1 MERVMPKRVRSAL
14 YVDFDNIFSG
24 LLELDREAALAFA
37 NDVTHW
43 LERFRQFQL
52 PSGMRRD
59 LLVQRAYLNPNGW
72 VEDAELGN
80 DYGRLYLQRFRPI
93 LTRAGF
99 EVIDCPAVTRQQKNA
114 ADIRIVIDVMLA
126 LEGNVRYDEV
136 LIASSDSDFTPLLH
150 VLRAKDFRIGLLS
163 AGEVSAAYRS
173 IAHLFVGA
181 EQLISLVRGLDDPV
195 DDEDELNTR
204 LSPKP
209 TAEQSATVEPAKTAT
224 EPTVSDAVEHVLEYL
239 ARSDNPVY
247 LSDLGSSLHDK
258 FGKQIQ
264 ATNWFGHSALNGFL
278 RSVPGAGLQVRGVY
292 VWDPSRHDSPLDR
305 ATAVYN
311 SSSLKLPAI
320 IEGICQATEMPRL
333 SAENWP
339 QLFEKLAEYARG
351 YRFNL
356 TECTAWVR
364 DELREDMVRVG
375 RQSVGNVVKGALM
388 GGVSLK
394 ADPPPS
400 TEQIREGYAESII
413 LRAESQGVPL
423 DDRSAV
429 AMREW
434 LAGQWADAAD

>member
-1 MERVMPKRVRSAL
+1 MPKRIRSAL

-24 LLELDREAALAFA
+24 LIELDREAALAFA

-72 VEDAELGN
+72 IEDAELGN

-93 LTRAGF
+93 LMRAGF

-173 IAHLFVGA
+173 VAHLFVGA
-181 EQLISLVRGLDDPV
+181 EQLISLVRGLDEPV
-195 DDEDELNTR
+195 DDEDELDCG

-209 TAEQSATVEPAKTAT
+209 MTEQVATVEPAKSDT
-224 EPTVSDAVEHVLEYL
+224 ESSIGDAVAHVLKYL
-239 ARSDNPVY
+239 ARSDKPVY
-247 LSDLGSSLHDK
+247 LSDLGSSLHDN

-278 RSVPGAGLQVRGVY
+278 RSVPGAGLQVRGAY
-292 VWDPSRHDSPLDR
+292 VWDPNRHDSPLEQ
-305 ATAVYN
+305 TSAVYTL
-311 SSSLKLPAI
+311 SSIKLPVI

-333 SAENWP
+333 PAENWP
-339 QLFEKLAEYARG
+339 KLFGKLAQYAQG
-351 YRFNL
+351 HRFNL

-364 DELREDMVRVG
+364 DTLREESVRVG

-400 TEQIREGYAESII
+400 AEQIREGYAESII
-413 LRAESQGVPL
+413 SRAESQGVPL
-423 DDRSAV
+423 DDRSAA
-429 AMREW
+429 AMRVW
-434 LAGQWADAAD
+434 LAGQWADATD

>member
-1 MERVMPKRVRSAL
+1 MPKRIRSAL

-52 PSGMRRD
+52 PPDIRRD

-72 VEDAELGN
+72 IEDAELGN

-93 LTRAGF
+93 LMRAGF

-126 LEGNVRYDEV
+126 LEGTVRYDEV

-163 AGEVSAAYRS
+163 AGEVSGAYRS
-173 IAHLFVGA
+173 VAHLFVGA
-181 EQLISLVRGLDDPV
+181 EQLISLVRGLDEPV
-195 DDEDELNTR
+195 DDEDEPDSGP
-204 LSPKP
+204 SPQP
-209 TAEQSATVEPAKTAT
+209 MPEQAATVEPDKSTT
-224 EPTVSDAVEHVLEYL
+224 ESSVSDAVEHVRTYL
-239 ARSDNPVY
+239 ARADKPVY
-247 LSDLGSSLHDK
+247 LSDLGSSLHDN
-258 FGKQIQ
+258 FGQQIQ
-264 ATNWFGHSALNGFL
+264 ATNWFGHSALNSFL
-278 RSVPGAGLQVRGVY
+278 RSVPGDGLQIRGAY
-292 VWDPSRHDSPLDR
+292 VWDPKRHDLPLDQ
-305 ATAVYN
+305 ASAAQH
-311 SSSLKLPAI
+311 SSSMKLPAI

-339 QLFEKLAEYARG
+339 KLFEKLAEYARSH
-351 YRFNL
+351 RFNL

-364 DELREDMVRVG
+364 DKLQADRVQVG

-394 ADPPPS
+394 ADPPPDADR
-400 TEQIREGYAESII
+400 IREGYAESITS
-413 LRAESQGVPL
+413 RAESQGVPL
-423 DDRSAV
+423 DDRSAA
-429 AMREW
+429 AMRAW
-434 LAGQWADAAD
+434 LAGQWNDAAD

>member
-1 MERVMPKRVRSAL
+1 MPKRIRSAL

-24 LLELDREAALAFA
+24 LIELDREAALAFA

-72 VEDAELGN
+72 IEDAELGN

-93 LTRAGF
+93 LMRAGF

-173 IAHLFVGA
+173 VAHLFVGA
-181 EQLISLVRGLDDPV
+181 EQLISLVRGLDEPV
-195 DDEDELNTR
+195 DDEDELDCG

-209 TAEQSATVEPAKTAT
+209 MTEQVATVEPAKSDT
-224 EPTVSDAVEHVLEYL
+224 ESSIGDAVAHVLKYL
-239 ARSDNPVY
+239 ARSDKPVY
-247 LSDLGSSLHDK
+247 LSDLGSSLHDN

-278 RSVPGAGLQVRGVY
+278 RSVPGAGLQVRGAY
-292 VWDPSRHDSPLDR
+292 VWDPNRHDSPLEQSS
-305 ATAVYN
+305 AVYT
-311 SSSLKLPAI
+311 SFSIKLPGI
-320 IEGICQATEMPRL
+320 IEGL
-333 SAENWP
+333 
-339 QLFEKLAEYARG
+339 
-351 YRFNL
+351 
-356 TECTAWVR
+356 
-364 DELREDMVRVG
+364 
-375 RQSVGNVVKGALM
+375 
-388 GGVSLK
+388 
-394 ADPPPS
+394 
-400 TEQIREGYAESII
+400 
-413 LRAESQGVPL
+413 
-423 DDRSAV
+423 
-429 AMREW
+429 
-434 LAGQWADAAD
+434 

>member
-1 MERVMPKRVRSAL
+1 MEHAMPKRIRSAL
-14 YVDFDNIFSG
+14 YLDFDNIFGG

-37 NDVTHW
+37 NDVTNW

-52 PSGMRRD
+52 PSDMRRD

-72 VEDAELGN
+72 IEDAELGN
-80 DYGRLYLQRFRPI
+80 DSGRLYLQRFRPI
-93 LTRAGF
+93 LMRAGF

-150 VLRAKDFRIGLLS
+150 VLRARDFRIGLLS

-173 IAHLFVGA
+173 VAHLFVGA
-181 EQLISLVRGLDDPV
+181 EQLISLVRGLDEPV
-195 DDEDELNTR
+195 DDDDELDAGPR
-204 LSPKP
+204 PKP
-209 TAEQSATVEPAKTAT
+209 VAAQDAPVETAE
-224 EPTVSDAVEHVLEYL
+224 TVSESSAGDAVAHVLKYL
-239 ARSDNPVY
+239 ASSDKPVY
-247 LSDLGSSLHDK
+247 LADLGSSLHEN

-278 RSVPGAGLQVRGVY
+278 RSVPGAGLQVNGAY
-292 VWDPSRHDSPLDR
+292 VWDPTRHDSPRDQ
-305 ATAVYN
+305 ASAAHK
-311 SSSLKLPAI
+311 SSAPKLPAI
-320 IEGICQATEMPRL
+320 IEGVCQATEMPRL
-333 SAENWP
+333 PAENWP
-339 QLFEKLAEYARG
+339 RLFGKLAEYARG
-351 YRFNL
+351 HRFNL

-364 DELREDMVRVG
+364 DKLREDMVQVG

-394 ADPPPS
+394 ADPPPDADR
-400 TEQIREGYAESII
+400 IREGYAESII
-413 LRAESQGVPL
+413 SRAESQGVPL
-423 DDRSAV
+423 DDRSAA
-429 AMREW
+429 AMRVW